1 MHVVEIAERNGLLL
15 EMYLGLCGCHRRE
28 LLLQFDVMEA
38 LIAVAETVKA
48 TDKILR
54 KEIVQAELKKLELPL
69 EFTLPLNPQWQC
81 KGIVCDK
88 CRAMSSKKVP
98 MWIEFENSEDGAPN
112 FLTLF
117 KAGDDLRQDLLT
129 LQLLRIMDTIWKSE
143 GMDLKVIPYG
153 CVSTGDEIGCVCC
166 PWPYL
171 PAFALGRVND
181 VLILAANTALQVH

>member
-15 EMYLGLCGCHRRE
+15 EMYLGLCGCHRQE
-28 LLLQFDVMEA
+28 LLLQFEVMEK
-38 LIAVAETVKA
+38 LISVAEKVKD
-48 TDKILR
+48 TDKSRR
-54 KEIVQAELKKLELPL
+54 KEVVVKELKQLDLPA

-81 KGIVCDK
+81 KAIVCDK

-98 MWIEFENSEDGAPN
+98 MWIEFENIEETAPN

-153 CVSTGDEIGCVCC
+153 CVSTGDEIGCALHCLGARWLFDLGHV
-166 PWPYL
+166 WP
-171 PAFALGRVND
+171 
-181 VLILAANTALQVH
+181 

>member
-1 MHVVEIAERNGLLL
+1 
-15 EMYLGLCGCHRRE
+15 
-28 LLLQFDVMEA
+28 MEK
-38 LIAVAETVKA
+38 LISVAEKVKE
-48 TDKILR
+48 TEKSRR
-54 KEIVQAELKKLELPL
+54 KDVVRAELKKLDLPP

-81 KGIVCDK
+81 KGIVFDK

-98 MWIEFENSEDGAPN
+98 MWIEFENSEEESPN

-153 CVSTGDEIGCVCC
+153 CVSTGDEIGC
-166 PWPYL
+166 
-171 PAFALGRVND
+171 A
-181 VLILAANTALQVH
+181 